1 MSKIQY
7 LESLSSRQVLVPQM
21 KFNCHGYIT
30 QWHAQLINN
39 VSSSLGHGIMHFNVW
54 RPSTSSNGLYHLVGS
69 NTFEIGPQNSTTR
82 IQNSMMEYFSFSK
95 KPVESDR
102 QIFFQPGDILG
113 WFFSS
118 SSPHGRSPTLGV
130 MFRNS
135 SNQDDPTTLI
145 MKRTNIEPCEIS
157 DVAGD
162 VQHLPS
168 VVPYI
173 SVDYGKLYTDV
184 VVAVMYTS
192 SDLLWSPSSSCTV
205 LLVKSFPSYKLLCM
219 CIAFS
224 MCICKLI
231 LYTVIFPYPQ

>member
-1 MSKIQY
+1 MSEIQY

-39 VSSSLGHGIMHFNVW
+39 VSSSLGHAIMHFHVW
-54 RPSTSSNGLYHLVGS
+54 RPSTSSNGLYRLVGS

-95 KPVESDR
+95 KPAESDR

-113 WFFSS
+113 WFSSS

-130 MFRNS
+130 MLRNS
-135 SNQDDPTTLI
+135 SNQNDPTTII

-173 SVDYGKLYTDV
+173 SVDYSKFYTDI

-192 SDLLWSPSSSCTV
+192 SAWSPLISSSCTV
-205 LLVKSFPSYKLLCM
+205 LLAKSFPSCKPLCM
-219 CIAFS
+219 CITFS
-224 MCICKLI
+224 MCICKFI
-231 LYTVIFPYPQ
+231 LYAVIFSYPQ